1 MPGVG
6 THTTII
12 QRLAESAPRNRDAG
26 IFLADPFLNADWSTY
41 ASDEA
46 LQSRYAVLG
55 AMGPDVF
62 YAMLDYGGGIQEL
75 EDTVLKLAGTF
86 RCVGQLSSQLNKL
99 VDSGLNDL
107 TEGLWDDIQT
117 TFSRVN
123 GILTGAALD
132 LLIDRVNLWS
142 FFLPLR
148 QVDDFQNNWYWA
160 DFLHYV
166 KTGCFT
172 QKLLDNAAALNAA
185 DPGSATSKCL
195 SAYALGYLTHYI
207 TDTVGHGWVN
217 RIVESPYRNHWQ
229 RHHTCENFID
239 AHVWASWHQ
248 KGDEAARPADEDN
261 LDVILGAAADPL
273 RDGAARYSYARLND
287 LCNIGSAGIDPFI
300 DRTLNEICK
309 AIQKGLFD
317 MGASSVATMQRPDDP
332 IFSTWAQFV
341 ADTMWQTYPPGQMH
355 PSRMGRYPTADDIAG
370 AYGAFRLLLSLA
382 TEDDVEPPKPPMTH
396 DPGAVLDQMWKDI
409 ASDLSMI
416 PPPPSVAG
424 SGGSFSLDA
433 LWNAI
438 KAELKWLGEVAE
450 AALKALGDTVRG
462 LIKTGA
468 AIAADIIEPAL
479 YLLNSILYSAY
490 HSLRMALVM
499 SGYAGP
505 FTEDLTAVWA
515 GLDLTTLWN
524 SGSAQMSPRY
534 PLEPMVSQRDLLSD
548 SSHPFSPYRPYFQPS
563 TMAPVNVELP
573 ATTFPAEVLAWSM
586 PEDMLDSNVLMTDD
600 MFSKDGPAPRTMVPL
615 LNSDGTTLTGLE
627 SFDGSKRYFGSI
639 MANCERALTFAV
651 PYLLGQPYPKG
662 VVLPDY
668 NMDSDRGYAW
678 PCWDVDWAA
687 PANSIAP
694 FPWSGCDPYPLDTA
708 ARVNATP
715 GISWGN
721 GPRPRTAPGSGITVN
736 DPFGSPRSGMAFVNA
751 TALSTPSQCQY
762 AELPFPSIV
771 VNPKPGSVHP
781 HNDAF
786 PGLDGCGLREDDIP
800 VVDDYPVPPG
810 LPEVP
815 ILPGGGLLSA
825 DYVFAPGGFLHSDLT
840 DATRGDQGDVVHVY
854 RRLPYPKTPPTEK
867 ENDGRL
873 SDFLRAVARAV
884 IPITNPP
891 PPPGGPTAKP
901 DPKIVLANAVSLW
914 LGGGSTALPW
924 EGGTVSV
931 PPKTRPSQFDRAR
944 ATAVA
949 QLAVTGRAM
958 FNEFAAWSPDDAA
971 LKDTYDHTAFPGPAF
986 PAAAVD
992 DAVTNVLDAA
1002 YSALWA
1008 IRSNDPAWRY
1018 QRRSLGWIAVSG
1030 FDDTPHRPVN
1040 VPTAP
1045 YPQYDLDVDVEV
1057 PGTTDTFPVTSR
1069 YLVASA
1075 GAWIGPSDKNLAF
1088 SNPSPGVLG
1097 GPAAAGPPGPIPRA
1111 VPQEPPAA
1119 IPGNKIILYIH
1130 GGGSKAEEAVD
1141 MANWFI
1147 VEGAKTGDKYSVISL
1162 DLPNSAYGSTFDLT
1176 KITGSPYDYNRLD
1189 VLNCVVQ
1196 YVIGFVE
1203 ALDKKVGNVKD
1214 RIVAVM
1220 GGSLGGNTSL
1230 LLTDHYDPKDRPYL
1244 RAIVSWSVTATA
1256 PARYAGLVP
1265 AAWVAAVSGMTKD
1278 AFSPEPPGDHTTE
1291 SQYIEAMYT
1300 VPLGKGALFT
1310 VLPIPPQPIMWFRG
1324 GYKEGD
1330 GLDWQPCKDAS
1341 VARSR
1346 FDRYEI
1352 YTPAIRHWITAL
1364 DLEQITISFQDRLPM
1379 TMPQPDARLMLVA
1392 GDNDNYFPNA
1402 IYNST
1407 IKVARAI
1414 RDTAHGKAEFWLDT
1428 GHSIH
1433 SERPHQFVQEILYFL
1448 DNPDAG
1454 DSPNGWVV
1462 STPPMAEYSRTDG

>member
-12 QRLAESAPRNRDAG
+12 QRLSASAPRGQGAG
-26 IFLADPFLNADWSTY
+26 IFLADPVLNADWSTY
-41 ASDEA
+41 SSDEA

-86 RCVGQLSSQLNKL
+86 RCVGQLSSQLNNL

-107 TEGLWDDIQT
+107 TEGLWKDIQT
-117 TFSRVN
+117 VFARVN
-123 GILTGAALD
+123 GILTGGALD

-172 QKLLDNAAALNAA
+172 QKLLDNAAALNSA

-195 SAYALGYLTHYI
+195 SAYALGYLTHYVA
-207 TDTVGHGWVN
+207 DTVGHGWVN

-229 RHHTCENFID
+229 RHHMCENFID

-261 LDVILGAAADPL
+261 LDVILGGAADPL

-287 LCNIGSAGIDPFI
+287 LCNIGSAGVDPFI
-300 DRTLNEICK
+300 DHTLNEICN

-317 MGASSVATMQRPDDP
+317 LGASSVKSVPRPDDP
-332 IFSTWAQFV
+332 IFATWAQFV
-341 ADTMWQTYPPGQMH
+341 ADTMRQTYPAAQMH

-382 TEDDVEPPKPPMTH
+382 TEDDVEPPMPPMTH

-409 ASDLSMI
+409 TSDLSMV

-424 SGGSFSLDA
+424 GGGSFSWDA

-438 KAELKWLGEVAE
+438 KAELKWLGQVAE
-450 AALKALGDTVRG
+450 AALKALGDLVRG

-468 AIAADIIEPAL
+468 AIAADIIEPGL

-505 FTEDLTAVWA
+505 FTEDLTATWA

-524 SGSAQMSPRY
+524 TGSATSSPRY
-534 PLEPMVSQRDLLSD
+534 PLEPMVSQRDLFSD

-586 PEDMLDSNVLMTDD
+586 PEDMLDSNVVMTDD
-600 MFSKDGPAPRTMVPL
+600 MFSRKGPAPRAMVSVP
-615 LNSDGTTLTGLE
+615 NPDGTTLTLG

-651 PYLLGQPYPKG
+651 PYLQGHPYPKG

-687 PANSIAP
+687 PGGSIAP
-694 FPWSGCDPYPLDTA
+694 FPWNGCDPYPLDTA

-715 GISWGN
+715 PISWGD
-721 GPRPRTAPGSGITVN
+721 GPRPRTKPVPGMFTPTVN
-736 DPFGSPRSGMAFVNA
+736 DPFGSPRSGMAWVNA
-751 TALSTPSQCQY
+751 TALSALGKCQY
-762 AELPFPSIV
+762 EALPFPSIV
-771 VNPKPGSVHP
+771 INPKPGIVHP
-781 HNDAF
+781 HGDEF
-786 PGLDGCGLREDDIP
+786 SGLDHCGFPVDQVP
-800 VVDDYPVPPG
+800 VVQDLASPPALDNVPS
-810 LPEVP
+810 
-815 ILPGGGLLSA
+815 LPGGGLLSK
-825 DYVFAPGGFLHSDLT
+825 DYLFAPGRFLHSDLT
-840 DATRGDQGDVVHVY
+840 DAAKGDQGDVVHVY
-854 RRLPYPKTPPTEK
+854 RRLPYPKTPPIEK

-873 SDFLRAVARAV
+873 SDTLRAFAV
-884 IPITNPP
+884 LD
-891 PPPGGPTAKP
+891 PTTGAAP
-901 DPKIVLANAVSLW
+901 DPRLVLANAVSLW
-914 LGGGSTALPW
+914 LGGGSTPLTW
-924 EGGTVSV
+924 EGGTITV
-931 PPKTRPSQFDRAR
+931 PPQPPDHDLAK
-944 ATAVA
+944 AVA
-949 QLAVTGRAM
+949 QLTVTGRMAFM
-958 FNEFAAWSPDDAA
+958 AFANWVPDDAQLA
-971 LKDTYDHTAFPGPAF
+971 AEYNTRFPGAGF
-986 PAAAVD
+986 AAADVD
-992 DAVTNVLDAA
+992 AAVMGVLDAA

-1018 QRRSLGWIAVSG
+1018 QRSSLGWIAVSG

-1045 YPQYDLDVDVEV
+1045 YPQYDLDVDVDLQDKT
-1057 PGTTDTFPVTSR
+1057 GTFPVTTR

-1075 GAWIGPSDKNLAF
+1075 GSWVGLSGKDLSFFSPDEGALGTPPTSGP
-1088 SNPSPGVLG
+1088 G
-1097 GPAAAGPPGPIPRA
+1097 GPVLRTLPQDPP
-1111 VPQEPPAA
+1111 V

-1147 VEGAKTGDKYSVISL
+1147 VEGAKNGDKYSVISL

-1176 KITGSPYDYNRLD
+1176 KVTGTSYDYNRFD

-1196 YVIGFVE
+1196 YVISFIE
-1203 ALDKKVGNVKD
+1203 KLDAEVGNVKN

-1230 LLTDHYDPKDRPYL
+1230 LLVDQYDPATRPYL
-1244 RAIVSWSVTATA
+1244 RTIVSWSVTATA

-1265 AAWVAAVSGMTKD
+1265 AAWVAAELGHLAQE
-1278 AFSPEPPGDHTTE
+1278 AFSPEPLADHKTE
-1291 SQYIEAMYT
+1291 SAYIEAMYT

-1324 GYKEGD
+1324 GYKAGD
-1330 GLDWQPCKDAS
+1330 GLDWQACKDAS

-1364 DLEQITISFQDRLPM
+1364 DLEQIAFSFQDKLPM
-1379 TMPQPDARLMLVA
+1379 QQAADARLMLVA

-1407 IKVARAI
+1407 IDVAHALRSTENGHVPA
-1414 RDTAHGKAEFWLDT
+1414 RGKAEFWLDT

-1433 SERPHQFVQEILYFL
+1433 SERPRQFVREILYFL
-1448 DNPDAG
+1448 DHPDAG
-1454 DSPNGWVV
+1454 DSPNGTVV
-1462 STPPMAEYSRTDG
+1462 STPPKAEYSRTDG

>member
-6 THTTII
+6 THTTVI
-12 QRLAESAPRNRDAG
+12 QRLAMAAPRGRDAG
-26 IFLADPFLNADWSTY
+26 IFLADPYLNADWATY
-41 ASDEA
+41 SSADA

-62 YAMLDYGGGIQEL
+62 YAMLDYGSQSQDF

-86 RCVGQLSSQLNKL
+86 RCVGQLSAQLNNL
-99 VDSGLNDL
+99 VGSGLNDL
-107 TEGLWDDIQT
+107 TEGLWEDIQT
-117 TFSRVN
+117 VFARVN
-123 GILTGAALD
+123 GILTGGALD

-142 FFLPLR
+142 QYLPLR

-185 DPGSATSKCL
+185 DPSSATSKCL
-195 SAYALGYLTHYI
+195 SAYALGYLTHYVA
-207 TDTVGHGWVN
+207 DTVGHGWVN

-229 RHHTCENFID
+229 RHHLVENFID

-248 KGDEAARPADEDN
+248 KGDERARPADEDN

-287 LCNIGSAGIDPFI
+287 LCNIGSAGVDPFI
-300 DRTLNEICK
+300 DHTLNEICK
-309 AIQKGLFD
+309 AIQQGLFD
-317 MGASSVATMQRPDDP
+317 LGASSVQTIQRPDDP

-341 ADTMWQTYPPGQMH
+341 ADTMRQTYPPAQMH
-355 PSRMGRYPTADDIAG
+355 PSRMHRYPTADDIAG

-409 ASDLSMI
+409 TSDLSMV

-424 SGGSFSLDA
+424 GGGSFSLDA

-438 KAELKWLGEVAE
+438 KAELKWLGQVAE
-450 AALKALGDTVRG
+450 AALKALGDFIRG

-468 AIAADIIEPAL
+468 AIAADIIEPGL

-524 SGSAQMSPRY
+524 TGSATTSPRY
-534 PLEPMVSQRDLLSD
+534 PLEPVVSQRDLFFD

-573 ATTFPAEVLAWSM
+573 ATKFPAQVLAWSM
-586 PEDMLDSNVLMTDD
+586 PEDMLDSNVVMTDD
-600 MFSKDGPAPRTMVPL
+600 MFSRKGPAPRAMVPVP
-615 LNSDGTTLTGLE
+615 NPDGTTLSLE
-627 SFDGSKRYFGSI
+627 SFDSSKRYFGSI
-639 MANCERALTFAV
+639 MANCERAMTFAV
-651 PYLLGQPYPKG
+651 PYLQGQPYPKG

-668 NMDSDRGYAW
+668 NMDSDRGYGW

-687 PANSIAP
+687 PAGSIMP
-694 FPWSGCDPYPLDTA
+694 FPWNGCDPYPLDTA

-715 GISWGN
+715 PISWGD
-721 GPRPRTAPGSGITVN
+721 GPRPRTKPVPGGGFTPTVN
-736 DPFGSPRSGMAFVNA
+736 DPFGSPRSGMAWVNA
-751 TALSTPSQCQY
+751 TPLSTPGNCQY
-762 AELPFPSIV
+762 EALPFPSIV
-771 VNPKPGSVHP
+771 INPKPGIEHP
-781 HNDAF
+781 HNPEF
-786 PGLDGCGLREDDIP
+786 GGLDHCGFPVNQVP
-800 VVDDYPVPPG
+800 VVQDLASPPALTDVPS
-810 LPEVP
+810 
-815 ILPGGGLLSA
+815 LPGGGLLSK
-825 DYVFAPGGFLHSDLT
+825 DYLFAPGRFLHSDLT
-840 DATRGDQGDVVHVY
+840 DATKGDQGDVVHVY
-854 RRLPYPKTPPTEK
+854 RRLPYPKTPPIEK

-873 SDFLRAVARAV
+873 SDFLRAVARA
-884 IPITNPP
+884 T
-891 PPPGGPTAKP
+891 
-901 DPKIVLANAVSLW
+901 DPKAVLANAVSLW
-914 LGGGSTALPW
+914 LGGGTTGLLW
-924 EGGTVSV
+924 EGIPVDAAPAN
-931 PPKTRPSQFDRAR
+931 PPDHDR

-949 QLAVTGRAM
+949 QLAVTGRGM
-958 FNEFAAWSPDDAA
+958 FTEFAAWTPDDAA
-971 LKDTYDHTAFPGPAF
+971 LKTEYTNRVFPGPPAGP
-986 PAAAVD
+986 PAAATVD
-992 DAVTNVLDAA
+992 DAVMHVLDAA
-1002 YSALWA
+1002 YTALWA

-1018 QRRSLGWIAVSG
+1018 KGSTMGWIAVSG

-1045 YPQYDLDVDVEV
+1045 YPQYDLDVDIQGKASTFTV
-1057 PGTTDTFPVTSR
+1057 TTR

-1075 GAWIGPSDKNLAF
+1075 GTWVGPSGKDLSF
-1088 SNPSPGVLG
+1088 FNPDEGALG
-1097 GPAAAGPPGPIPRA
+1097 TPPTSGPAGPVPRTL
-1111 VPQEPPAA
+1111 PQDPPV

-1176 KITGSPYDYNRLD
+1176 EVTGTSYDYNRLD

-1196 YVIGFVE
+1196 YVISFIE
-1203 ALDKKVGNVKD
+1203 KLDAEVGHVKD

-1230 LLTDHYDPKDRPYL
+1230 LLTDQYDPTTRPYL
-1244 RAIVSWSVTATA
+1244 RTIVSWSVTATA

-1265 AAWVAAVSGMTKD
+1265 AAWVAAELGHQARE
-1278 AFSPEPPGDHTTE
+1278 AFSPESAGDHKTE
-1291 SQYIEAMYT
+1291 SAYIENMYT

-1310 VLPIPPQPIMWFRG
+1310 VLPLPPQPIMWFRG
-1324 GYKEGD
+1324 GYEAGD
-1330 GLDWQPCKDAS
+1330 GLDWQACKDAS
-1341 VARSR
+1341 IARSR

-1364 DLEQITISFQDRLPM
+1364 DLEQIAFSFQDKPPM
-1379 TMPQPDARLMLVA
+1379 QQAADARLMLVA

-1407 IKVARAI
+1407 IDVALAL
-1414 RDTAHGKAEFWLDT
+1414 RDTENGKIPARGKAEFWLDT

-1448 DNPDAG
+1448 DHPDAG
-1454 DSPNGWVV
+1454 DSPNGTVV
-1462 STPPMAEYSRTDG
+1462 STPPKAEYSRVDG